1 MNIAFLGLGSMNGA
15 ILHGLQQAGIRSQN
29 LCATCNSAESARS
42 AADKY
47 GITVY
52 SSAEDAAANAK
63 AVQNADVIIVGVK
76 PAQVT
81 GVLESI
87 KSELGPKTIVVS
99 VAAAVTVDQMEA
111 ALNPE
116 QPVVRTMPN
125 TPTQV
130 GAGVIGLCPGNKT
143 SPEQLAT
150 VKDLLDQA
158 AHTVVVDETKMDA
171 LTGVSGSGPAYIFHF
186 AETLIEAGVKA
197 GLDQATAHELAIG
210 TIAGAAKMLQ
220 QENADPAALRV
231 AVTSPNGTTEAAL
244 RKLIPLGGLV
254 EEAVLAAR
262 DRAAEI
268 SAELG

>member
-15 ILHGLQQAGIRSQN
+15 ILHGLQQAGIRNEN
-29 LCATCNSAESARS
+29 LRATCNSAASART
-42 AADKY
+42 AAEKY

-52 SSAEDAAANAK
+52 ASAEDDAANAK
-63 AVQNADVIIVGVK
+63 AVQDADVVIVGVK

-87 KSELGPKTIVVS
+87 KSELGPETIVVS
-99 VAAAVTVDQMEA
+99 VAAAVTVAQMEA
-111 ALNPE
+111 ALNSG

-130 GAGVIGLCPGNKT
+130 GAGVIGLCPGSNAN
-143 SPEQLAT
+143 PDQLT
-150 VKDLLDQA
+150 TIKELMDQA
-158 AHTVVVDETKMDA
+158 AQTVVVDESQMDA
-171 LTGVSGSGPAYIFHF
+171 LTGVSGSGPAYVFHF
-186 AETLIEAGVKA
+186 AETLIAAGVKA
-197 GLDQATAHELAIG
+197 GLDEATAQELAIG

-220 QENADPAALRV
+220 QDNADPAALRV

-244 RKLIPLGGLV
+244 QKLTPLGTLLAD
-254 EEAVLAAR
+254 AVAAAR

-268 SAELG
+268 SAELD